1 MIVPLLLL
9 LLSAAVTTELLFPLL
24 LTVIKT
30 ISINGLQFVL
40 TRLIRVWIL
49 ITIEDIDYIKGK

>member
-1 MIVPLLLL
+1 MINFF
-9 LLSAAVTTELLFPLL
+9 AAVTTELLLPLL
-24 LTVIKT
+24 LTVIKI